1 MRFRKRPM
9 VDWFDVKELAATGLK
24 SLLSGWFGDFAD
36 RRELQ
41 AALDPGTQKYY
52 DLTKRI
58 GSDGALWLD
67 YLSDTGD
74 GFDSTYTVAWLA
86 SRKKLAISETLELP
100 AASVLVLGGDQVYPT
115 PEMAEYNDRFR
126 GPFTAAYAPN
136 PPQKNPTPEERVD
149 CFALPGNHDWYDG
162 LTNFLRLFCQG
173 RRFGLLQTQQTR
185 SYFALRLQ
193 KHVWLWAID
202 NQLSGELDKPQKDYF
217 CSLAQSDQMQEND
230 QILFITAQPAWVER
244 ERDAQAPSY
253 TTLSWFLYDYVFN
266 GRQRTGKH
274 FQVQLFM
281 TGDLHH
287 YSRYGSSQDGILL
300 MTAGGAGAFTHA
312 THALPPEVRHLTQE
326 ARQASNSALNPKRLP
341 LEKTFPSKPESLALL
356 KQNLLWFV
364 RNGNPASF
372 FQGRRSLSSFMAMV
386 FLAHLLLCLAWPE
399 GSWLQQ
405 HLGGLRPCSLA
416 FVAVMMAGWREFG
429 HARWSAW
436 FHGLFHSA
444 LALACTEVIV
454 RVTLAPAGTFDAYWV
469 DTLTGRLLIAA
480 LIVIAY
486 AYSAAG
492 TIGLYLY
499 LVSTG
504 TGTSGAHETDASS
517 SLANPDFKN
526 FLRLKVE
533 ADQVTIY
540 PVGIPKACHYWKQTS
555 DNLDFPIYAPD
566 GPAPKACLIES
577 PLVLKFAGKNE
588 IDEEPISVGSFDDL
602 S

>member
-9 VDWFDVKELAATGLK
+9 VDWFDTKELAATGLK

-41 AALDPGTQKYY
+41 AALDPGTLKYY
-52 DLTKRI
+52 DLRHRA
-58 GSDGALWLD
+58 GADGALWLD

-86 SRKKLAISETLELP
+86 SRKQLALSEELELP
-100 AASVLVLGGDQVYPT
+100 AAAVLVFGGDQVYPT
-115 PEMAEYNDRFR
+115 PEMSEYNDRFR
-126 GPFTAAYAPN
+126 GPFTAAFAPS
-136 PPQKNPTPEERVD
+136 PPQKSPTPEEQVE

-193 KHVWLWAID
+193 EKVWLWAPD

-217 CSLAQSDQMQEND
+217 CGLAKDVMQDGD
-230 QILFITAQPAWVER
+230 QILFITAQPSWVER
-244 ERDAQAPSY
+244 ERDALSPSH
-253 TTLSWFLYDYVFN
+253 TTLSWFLYDFVYN
-266 GRQRTGKH
+266 GRQRTGKK

-287 YSRYGSSQDGILL
+287 YSRYGSVEDGVLL
-300 MTAGGAGAFTHA
+300 LTAGGAGAFTHS
-312 THALPPEVRHLTQE
+312 THALPAQVRHITQE
-326 ARQASNSALNPKRLP
+326 ARQANNVSMQPARLD
-341 LEKTFPSKPESLALL
+341 LAKAYPSKPESFKLL
-356 KQNLLWFV
+356 KQNLWWFV
-364 RNGNPASF
+364 LNGNPFSF
-372 FQGRRSLSSFMAMV
+372 LLGKRSLSSFLAIV
-386 FLAHLLLCLAWPE
+386 FLAHLLLCLSWPE
-399 GSWLQQ
+399 GSWLQV
-405 HLGGLRPCSLA
+405 HLGGVRPCSLA
-416 FVAVMMAGWREFG
+416 FVWLTVTGWQIFGAG
-429 HARWSAW
+429 RWSAW
-436 FHGLFHSA
+436 LHGFFQSA

-454 RVTLAPAGTFDAYWV
+454 RVTLAPLGTFPASWLDAF
-469 DTLTGRLLIAA
+469 TGRLLIAN
-480 LIVIAY
+480 LIVLAY

-499 LVSTG
+499 LVATTS
-504 TGTSGAHETDASS
+504 GTSGAHETDSSS
-517 SLANPDFKN
+517 SLANQDFKN

-540 PVGIPKACHYWKQTS
+540 PVGIPKACHNWEDVS
-555 DNLDFPIYAPD
+555 LNPDLPIYAPEKS
-566 GPAPKACLIES
+566 PPKAILIEG
-577 PLVLKFAGKNE
+577 PHVLKFSTSAF
-588 IDEEPISVGSFDDL
+588 EEDTQDLLVGGIDDL